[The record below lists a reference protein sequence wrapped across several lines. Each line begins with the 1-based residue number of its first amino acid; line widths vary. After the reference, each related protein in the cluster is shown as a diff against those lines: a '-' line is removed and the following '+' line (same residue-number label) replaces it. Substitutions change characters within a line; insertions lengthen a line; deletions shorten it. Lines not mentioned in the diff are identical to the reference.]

1 MRYVAR
7 ESGFQA
13 GAAMIVLAIVLAAAA
28 SVLAACACAAA
39 TVASRLAAPSR
50 RWPPGSR
57 LLIDMFGPDSH
68 LRY

>member
-1 MRYVAR
+1 
-7 ESGFQA
+7 
-13 GAAMIVLAIVLAAAA
+13 MIVLAIVLAAAA